1 MFQRLEIGDL
11 VEVHDVSAK
20 WQRLNGNVR
29 PVQQQ
34 HQKDGHWTIEV
45 AGKRFAIP
53 EAYLR
58 RVKED
63 CIELNDVPGKGKGYC
78 AKHEIASGDII
89 LYEAPYC
96 IGAHCESG
104 PWELASEFLQKL
116 QKDTPETVAEIR
128 SLSKGS
134 DVFDGD
140 GHPYDR
146 MSQQIWDLAVVG
158 NNSFQCLRDPE
169 YDAFYVKASRFNHSC
184 CPNAFADTSKERVI
198 VRALRDIKPG
208 EEVSISYWV
217 AREPLQIRQQR
228 HISKGFRCGC
238 PRCVHEEVNGDP
250 MSLAADSK
258 LEQAQRLNH
267 FLASPEAAM
276 IHPLELVHMLEP
288 AVKECLE
295 DRQALN
301 HPFVQQLVN
310 NLADAHYLAATRV
323 PGPHQTASLKGF
335 LHFKR
340 VGMDQQVL
348 PFAVPGACVLQ
359 RDGDYFMSL
368 RRILMVENAALDKS
382 DCEYIRKCRREMK
395 ELCLTHFGQKQLPD
409 FLASQVHV

>member
-1 MFQRLEIGDL
+1 MEIGDL

-29 PVQQQ
+29 LVQQQ

-53 EAYLR
+53 EAKLR
-58 RVKED
+58 RVRED
-63 CIELNDVPGKGKGYC
+63 CIELKDVPGKGKGYC

-96 IGAHCESG
+96 IGAHCES
-104 PWELASEFLQKL
+104 PISELATEFLQKL
-116 QKDTPETVAEIR
+116 QKDTPETLAEIR

-134 DVFDGD
+134 DGFDGD

-146 MSQQIWDLAVVG
+146 MSQQIGDLAVVV
-158 NNSFQCLRDPE
+158 NNSFQCVRDPE

-184 CPNAFADTSKERVI
+184 CPNAFADTSKERIV

-208 EEVSISYWV
+208 EEACISYWAV
-217 AREPLQIRQQR
+217 REPLQVRQQR
-228 HISKGFRCGC
+228 HSSKGFTCRC
-238 PRCVHEEVNGDP
+238 PRCMHEEANGDP
-250 MSLAADSK
+250 MSLADSN

-276 IHPLELVHMLEP
+276 MNPLELVHMLEP

-295 DRQALN
+295 HGTALN

-310 NLADAHYLAATRV
+310 NLANAHYFAATRV
-323 PGPHQTASLKGF
+323 PGPHQTASLKAF

-340 VGMDQQVL
+340 LGMDQQVL

-359 RDGDYFMSL
+359 RDPDYFMSL
-368 RRILMVENAALDKS
+368 HRILMVENAALDKS
-382 DCEYIRKCRREMK
+382 DCEYLRKCRREVR

-409 FLASQVHV
+409 FLASQVHVWV